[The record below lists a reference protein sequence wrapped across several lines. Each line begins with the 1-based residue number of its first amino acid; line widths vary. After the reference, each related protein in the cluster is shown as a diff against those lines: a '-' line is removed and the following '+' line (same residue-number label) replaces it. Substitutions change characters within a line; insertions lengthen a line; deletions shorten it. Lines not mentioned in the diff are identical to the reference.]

1 MTIDKEDVLDLMKR
15 FHDVVMHKKGTG
27 ADQAAF
33 FLHPEPRIF
42 ILHGEDISLQ
52 TNYEIHQKLVDEK
65 HEPFPDWQIIP
76 LAKEPERVR
85 AVGAVYWQGRL
96 INAAADSLIKCV
108 VGEDWIVQRTPSGPL
123 KIALYINTYH
133 YFLPG
138 SAPMTLK

>member
-1 MTIDKEDVLDLMKR
+1 MAIAKEDVLALMKR
-15 FHDVVMHKKGTG
+15 FHDVVMFEKGTA

-65 HEPFPDWQIIP
+65 HEPFPDWEITP
-76 LAKEPERVR
+76 LSSMPERVR
-85 AVGAVYWQGRL
+85 AVGAVYWEGRVVG
-96 INAAADSLIKCV
+96 AAEGSMIKCV
-108 VGEDWIVQRTPSGPL
+108 VGEDWIVQRTPSGAL
-123 KIALYINTYH
+123 KIALYVNTYH

-138 SAPMTLK
+138 SARMNLK